1 MLRLF
6 PALFFPVDPDHS
18 VLQFNGDAEY
28 ALSRPRIR
36 LVFLPLAYHF
46 ILLADPRLPSS
57 VEVLGMFRS
66 FGSIPLPHASFMISQ
81 MLIIPG
87 KIVALF
93 GPFFIEKFFEVCYN
107 NSTL

>member
-1 MLRLF
+1 MDFLILYDQACSRIKYRDTLYGNIVS
-6 PALFFPVDPDHS
+6 PVS
-18 VLQFNGDAEY
+18 CLK
-28 ALSRPRIR
+28 PRYSPIR
-36 LVFLPLAYHF
+36 LGFY
-46 ILLADPRLPSS
+46 IPSS